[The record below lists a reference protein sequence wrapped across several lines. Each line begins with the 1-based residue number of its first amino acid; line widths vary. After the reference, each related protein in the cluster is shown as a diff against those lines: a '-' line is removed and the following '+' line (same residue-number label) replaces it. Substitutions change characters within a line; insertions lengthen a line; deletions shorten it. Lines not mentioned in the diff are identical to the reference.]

1 MSAASRVCTVAL
13 AASLLVLAPGATAV
27 GMDAGVWAETR
38 FQTGCDPGP
47 APPPPWPD
55 PVVTHLPPADAAEQ
69 VTLDVDLD
77 HQLADA
83 RGPVLGSGFN
93 FEHALWSCPEFRSL
107 FRTQIL
113 DPFQPA
119 IARVDS
125 GLLPAAPSE
134 LPAWALGPAVYESVL
149 SSAPYADSW
158 RFFKRLNRAGVK
170 IVLGVWGGPAQF
182 TLDGTRRGVLDPAH
196 YDDYVDYVATLVHF
210 IVHSQDVQLW
220 ATTIANE
227 PDGGDGNQIPPDG
240 LAYIAHQLA
249 SRVAADGV
257 KLYGPDT
264 ADSRTAL
271 QYLPALLNDPIVVDN
286 LAFVGFHQY
295 YASNQ
300 LSDVVRM
307 VHARQPDLPV
317 IVTEYTS
324 FLFGDLDAG
333 QEAHNEYG
341 YTLDLANTLLA
352 HYRAGAATALYWDAV
367 DYLQPGHDAITRWG
381 LLRGPDYD
389 FARRPRYYSLLQI
402 LPYLQPG
409 AVVLADQQDGGAD
422 LRTLEVR
429 TSNGQPAIVLLSQDF
444 GELDLT
450 IQLHGAQADRY
461 RSWSVTRFARGHL
474 GDQLG
479 RQQFQDGTAHLIL
492 PPRSITT
499 LFPSGAAPLPETAQ
513 LLDP

>member
-1 MSAASRVCTVAL
+1 MGAGTRISTLAL
-13 AASLLVLAPGATAV
+13 SASLLVLAPGTTAV
-27 GMDAGVWAETR
+27 GMDSGAWAETR

-55 PVVTHLPPADAAEQ
+55 PVVTHLPSADLPEP

-77 HQLADA
+77 HQLSDED
-83 RGPVLGSGFN
+83 RPIMGSGFN
-93 FEHALWSCPEFRSL
+93 FEHALWSCPAFRSV
-107 FRTQIL
+107 FRTEIL

-125 GLLPAAPSE
+125 GLLPAAPAE
-134 LPAWALGPAVYESVL
+134 LPAWELGPAVYESVL

-182 TLDGTRRGVLDPAH
+182 TLDGTRRGVLSPAH
-196 YDDYVDYVATLVHF
+196 YDDYVEYVATVVHF
-210 IVHSQDVQLW
+210 IVHSQGVQLW

-227 PDGGDGNQIPPDG
+227 PDGGDGNQIPPEG

-249 SRVAADGV
+249 PRVAADAV

-264 ADSRTAL
+264 ADSQTAML
-271 QYLPALLNDPIVVDN
+271 YLPALLDDPLVADH

-295 YASNQ
+295 YASGQ
-300 LSDVVRM
+300 LSDVVHM
-307 VHARQPDLPV
+307 VHARRPDLPV

-333 QEAHNEYG
+333 QEAHNEFG
-341 YTLDLANTLLA
+341 FTLDAGATLLA
-352 HYRAGAATALYWDAV
+352 HYRDGVAGALYWDAV

-381 LLRGPDYD
+381 LLRGPDRD
-389 FARRPRYYSLLQI
+389 FARRPRYYGLLQI
-402 LPYLQPG
+402 LQYLQPG
-409 AVVLADQQDGGAD
+409 AVTLADQQVGGAD
-422 LRTLEVR
+422 LHTLEIR
-429 TSNGQPAIVLLSQDF
+429 TPTGQPAIVLLSQDF

-461 RSWSVTRFARGHL
+461 RSWTVTRFGRGHL
-474 GDQLG
+474 GEPLG
-479 RQQFQDGTAHLIL
+479 RQQFQDGVAHLVL

-499 LFPSGAAPLPETAQ
+499 LFPSGAASLPDT
-513 LLDP
+513 